1 MNSNYLSLHAESA
14 KRAAGYFFRQPV
26 ATLLILAML
35 SIAMTLPLALY
46 LGVESGRNVLDRLSE
61 TPNITLY
68 MDTAAAE
75 ADNGK
80 VRQLLADDARVK
92 SAKFVGKDEG
102 LAEMQQAMGG
112 QDIGAMLDENPL
124 PDAFIVTPA
133 ESSPE
138 AAAALREDLAHYP
151 MVETAQMDQE
161 WMQTLYRLNRLV
173 GRVLW
178 FLAVTLGLAFVLV
191 AHNTIRLQIL
201 SHKEEIEITKL
212 LGAPSSFVRR
222 PFLYQAAFQSLLS
235 GTASLLL
242 CSLLMRAVRPLAEQI
257 FQPYGISLQWRA
269 FSTTETVAVLAAVCL
284 LGMAGAWL
292 ATAQHM
298 YHFRA
303 KRR

>member
-1 MNSNYLSLHAESA
+1 M
-14 KRAAGYFFRQPV
+14 
-26 ATLLILAML
+26 
-35 SIAMTLPLALY
+35 
-46 LGVESGRNVLDRLSE
+46 
-61 TPNITLY
+61 
-68 MDTAAAE
+68 
-75 ADNGK
+75 
-80 VRQLLADDARVK
+80 
-92 SAKFVGKDEG
+92 
-102 LAEMQQAMGG
+102 
-112 QDIGAMLDENPL
+112 
-124 PDAFIVTPA
+124 
-133 ESSPE
+133 
-138 AAAALREDLAHYP
+138 
-151 MVETAQMDQE
+151 
-161 WMQTLYRLNRLV
+161 
-173 GRVLW
+173 
-178 FLAVTLGLAFVLV
+178 AFVLV